1 MRGDARGK
9 STRATKWIQKINAA
23 ESLFDEMLKQG
34 EVLSPAD
41 LPVNGTDLISLG
53 VPQGPHVGLVLNEL
67 FSAVANEEVAPER
80 ESLLALAK
88 RFAQS

>member
-23 ESLFDEMLKQG
+23 ESLFNEMLKQG

-53 VPQGPHVGLVLNEL
+53 VPQGPHVGLVLSEL

-80 ESLLALAK
+80 EALLALAR
-88 RFAQS
+88 RFIQS